1 MDTEAWKKYA
11 RKALQFRLRE
21 KEREKYAFSIFH
33 FGSQPP
39 GRPTVVGETAVKAG
53 AQGHRK
59 AKGGAPSPPA
69 AGAAPGEGVQASTER
84 PLPVFLQLF
93 SQS

>member
-21 KEREKYAFSIFH
+21 KEREKYAFFHFH
-33 FGSQPP
+33 FGPQPP
-39 GRPTVVGETAVKAG
+39 GHPTEVGETAVKAG
-53 AQGHRK
+53 AQGYLK

-69 AGAAPGEGVQASTER
+69 EGTE
-84 PLPVFLQLF
+84 PEEGGSGVH
-93 SQS
+93 